1 MPKRQEVSVSF
12 ITWLPLHIAEGFS
25 RGSGG
30 GLARPARDRTS
41 APRRPDTHP
50 TNHLSH
56 AILAFAHTRAASCC
70 WVGAQDAARAQRSV
84 SQKSRARQQRS
95 GGGWDSK
102 AERRLTLTM
111 AATVWRT
118 STSLVS
124 GTVITTTHSPPTSSS
139 HSSYSSPQSVTVDLA
154 RKLETSAW
162 LEPGGVTGTAG
173 GVRKNVRKRPS
184 V

>member
-1 MPKRQEVSVSF
+1 MWPCGHEHDS
-12 ITWLPLHIAEGFS
+12 
-25 RGSGG
+25 
-30 GLARPARDRTS
+30 RDREW
-41 APRRPDTHP
+41 PGR
-50 TNHLSH
+50 
-56 AILAFAHTRAASCC
+56 
-70 WVGAQDAARAQRSV
+70 
-84 SQKSRARQQRS
+84 
-95 GGGWDSK
+95 DSK

-124 GTVITTTHSPPTSSS
+124 GAVITTTHSPLTSSN

-162 LEPGGVTGTAG
+162 LEPGGVTEHSGG
-173 GVRKNVRKRPS
+173 GVRKNVHKRPS